1 MKLYDLLRVRIF
13 HPCRRVLA
21 AVSNNHVAQPDG
33 ESQVGWDGPIS
44 RRTKEPVTME
54 RSRGGMCRYGGPF
67 PIACR
72 RAAVSSIKLTHY
84 R

>member
-44 RRTKEPVTME
+44 RRAAEVVTTFL
-54 RSRGGMCRYGGPF
+54 PF
-67 PIACR
+67 TFRIAATCIR
-72 RAAVSSIKLTHY
+72 FVQVQ
-84 R
+84 